1 MFEKMVERQYE
12 LLRRERL
19 GKAAEPNNAPE
30 ISPTPVATP
39 TSAPE
44 DNAQAQS
51 GEVSSRIQ
59 NMLNFQLRE
68 KKRKKKTERNRQR
81 KKEKVMGGGG
91 GKIIFKA
98 LLFVGLRSC
107 YQFLRIFDNMYPRT

>member
-51 GEVSSRIQ
+51 GEVSSRI
-59 NMLNFQLRE
+59 
-68 KKRKKKTERNRQR
+68 
-81 KKEKVMGGGG
+81 
-91 GKIIFKA
+91 
-98 LLFVGLRSC
+98 
-107 YQFLRIFDNMYPRT
+107 